1 MPLLQGLESVDEG
14 GAFVGIARKWLVADG
29 QSLGRREKGEDDLNP
44 VMLAV
49 LAASLDPQLV
59 RPLALEMQRGGVVE
73 NRGQRTLEKIFR
85 GIERLVAKLLDLL
98 VVDEIHAPIDH
109 V

>member
-44 VMLAV
+44 ATLAV
-49 LAASLDPQLV
+49 LAASLEPRPV
-59 RPLALEMQRGGVVE
+59 RPLALEARSCGVVE
-73 NRGQRTLEKIFR
+73 NRGWRTQERIFR
-85 GIERLVAKLLDLL
+85 RLERLVAYLLDLL
-98 VVDEIHAPIDH
+98 VV
-109 V
+109 VRSMNR